1 MEHLKDCEKEE
12 MKMLDAEEKDF
23 KERQQKLE
31 KIKREVSPH
40 GESIHLMYLLENR
53 GSINHGALS

>member
-12 MKMLDAEEKDF
+12 MKMLDAEKKDF

-31 KIKREVSPH
+31 KIKLEVSPH
-40 GESIHLMYLLENR
+40 GESIHLMDLLE
-53 GSINHGALS
+53 